1 MGNPTKSFIIG
12 SRGSR
17 LALVQAEWVKAQL
30 QARHSELEVVIE
42 IIKTSGDEGQNPT
55 VGPSGRKGL
64 YTSEIEQELA
74 NGRIRCAVHS
84 MKDVP
89 SQLEAGFSIAAIPKR
104 EDPRD
109 VFVSKKYSELLA
121 LPKNSCVGTSSLRR
135 MTQLKNLRPD
145 LEVLPLRG
153 NIETRLK
160 KLESEDFDGIIL
172 AAAGL
177 KRLGLASE
185 ITEALAPT
193 IMVPSAGQGA
203 LALEV
208 RADDDEAHTLV
219 GFLNDPDSSLAVR
232 AERACLRRLQGGCEV
247 PITAYAAVEWN
258 RLEIVS
264 LVATPDGREVLRDR
278 LEGDLQYPEETGE
291 KLAEALLK
299 QGAGRIIAQI
309 MAHVQKR

>member
-1 MGNPTKSFIIG
+1 MGNPLKSFVIG

-17 LALVQAEWVKAQL
+17 LALVQAESVKAEL
-30 QARHSELEVVIE
+30 EARHADLQVSLE
-42 IIKTSGDEGQNPT
+42 IIKTSGDIRKDHPLDS
-55 VGPSGRKGL
+55 SGRKGL
-64 YTSEIEQELA
+64 YTREIEQELA
-74 NGRIRCAVHS
+74 SQRIDCAVHS
-84 MKDVP
+84 MKDLP
-89 SQLEAGFSIAAIPKR
+89 SQLEAGFEIAAITKR

-121 LPKNSCVGTSSLRR
+121 LPKNGRVGTSSLRR

-153 NIETRLK
+153 NVETRLK
-160 KLESEDFDGIIL
+160 KLETEDFDGIIL

-177 KRLGLASE
+177 RRLGLESE

-203 LALEV
+203 LAIEI
-208 RADDDEAHTLV
+208 RADDNEARNIV
-219 GFLNDPDSSLAVR
+219 GFLNDPDTSIAVR
-232 AERACLRRLQGGCEV
+232 AERACVRRLQGGCEV

-258 RLEIVS
+258 RIEIVC

-278 LEGDLQYPEETGE
+278 CEGDLQHPEATGE
-291 KLAEALLK
+291 KLAETLLK
-299 QGAGRIIAQI
+299 QGAGRIIDQI